1 MEISTNAQ
9 SKKVF
14 GLDLHSFE
22 FIPNSCRI
30 DQIQKEEGWILFS
43 LGMRSLNGKG
53 IVHQRPSDELFND
66 DDDVPSRDKKYP
78 NQFSCAV
85 CRDTFVSNFQ
95 AQKFLPLPS
104 DYWYE
109 MTECWACHHE
119 DYTTLPGQV
128 GGQVFAQKNV
138 LLAGISYYLLHPTHL
153 DLDKIHIRL
162 TGRESR
168 FKSNRWVE
176 VCCKRCRST
185 LGEGFVNRSQ
195 QDLSTDT
202 QGITTFKLYKSKI
215 SATVIDSTTTLERK
229 IPTKSWTHYFV
240 RELIETANAHA
251 NYRFILLDEETLGPI
266 IALWVLN
273 WKCQEGVVGKDGNIH
288 FKPAV
293 KILYKRISQS
303 NNHDA
308 EFIEKWQSDR
318 MVEQF
323 PHNHESLV
331 ELIITLQKSTLSMP
345 PSKRFFNGF
354 QVALLFY

>member
-1 MEISTNAQ
+1 MNFEYLENVEKIFVSLPTNHQQNCRIEIKRNSMEISTNAQ

-162 TGRESR
+162 TGREVSYELSFNLLSIIR
-168 FKSNRWVE
+168 NRKFKEFRAIE
-176 VCCKRCRST
+176 ITCF
-185 LGEGFVNRSQ
+185 GGFK
-195 QDLSTDT
+195 
-202 QGITTFKLYKSKI
+202 FPKLYKIMLYTKPI
-215 SATVIDSTTTLERK
+215 S
-229 IPTKSWTHYFV
+229 
-240 RELIETANAHA
+240 
-251 NYRFILLDEETLGPI
+251 
-266 IALWVLN
+266 
-273 WKCQEGVVGKDGNIH
+273 
-288 FKPAV
+288 
-293 KILYKRISQS
+293 
-303 NNHDA
+303 
-308 EFIEKWQSDR
+308 
-318 MVEQF
+318 
-323 PHNHESLV
+323 
-331 ELIITLQKSTLSMP
+331 
-345 PSKRFFNGF
+345 
-354 QVALLFY
+354 